1 MTHPQLDA
9 LRNSLEAFANGDLEG
24 FFAIFHDDFVVHVP
38 GRSSFAGDYTGRDAF
53 LSLMGQFMERY
64 SETGSE
70 FFASFADDE
79 YGIVLER
86 STAAR
91 GGSTFEQLLASVV
104 RFRDGKVSE
113 MWSVPFD
120 QAARDEW
127 MA

>member
-1 MTHPQLDA
+1 MTHPQLEA
-9 LRNSLEAFANGDLEG
+9 LRKSVEAFYKGDLEG
-24 FFAIFHDDFVVHVP
+24 AFALYHDDFVVHVP

-64 SETGSE
+64 SQTGSE
-70 FFASFADDE
+70 ILASFADDE

-91 GGSTFEQLLASVV
+91 GDRTFEQQVMSVV

-113 MWSVPFD
+113 MWNVPFD